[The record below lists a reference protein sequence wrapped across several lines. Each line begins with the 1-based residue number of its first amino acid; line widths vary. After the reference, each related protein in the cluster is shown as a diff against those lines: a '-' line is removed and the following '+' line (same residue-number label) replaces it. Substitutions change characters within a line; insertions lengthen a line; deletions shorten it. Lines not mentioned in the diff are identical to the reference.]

1 MTRRQEKDSGN
12 VLSSSM
18 HISHGGCN
26 LSVMRD
32 LYKSR
37 EDKAPIKTWS
47 LGFSPDGKLLA
58 TGHSDGEVKVSFSIV
73 NYLPDLITPDMDSLS
88 KAC

>member
-1 MTRRQEKDSGN
+1 MSYRLICTFLMG
-12 VLSSSM
+12 M
-18 HISHGGCN
+18 Y

-32 LYKSR
+32 LYKFR
-37 EDKAPIKTWS
+37 EDKAPIKTWC

-58 TGHSDGEVKVSFSIV
+58 TGAGNGEVKVSFSKID
-73 NYLPDLITPDMDSLS
+73 YLLDKIALDMDSLS